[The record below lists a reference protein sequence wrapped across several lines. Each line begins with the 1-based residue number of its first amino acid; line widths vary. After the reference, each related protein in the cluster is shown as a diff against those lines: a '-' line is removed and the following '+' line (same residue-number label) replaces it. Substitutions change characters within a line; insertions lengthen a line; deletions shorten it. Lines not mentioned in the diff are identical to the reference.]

1 MVRKKLYWR
10 IQNKVKMVDNLRLAF
25 AFKYLDILRYKKKI
39 TEKDVNSLT
48 LIILK
53 YLDRQSSSV
62 IYVIRLSRPDF
73 TRPGS
78 DVIVLCLHS
87 AN

>member
-1 MVRKKLYWR
+1 M
-10 IQNKVKMVDNLRLAF
+10 KMVDNLRLAF
-25 AFKYLDILRYKKKI
+25 AFKYIDILRYKKI
-39 TEKDVNSLT
+39 TDKDANSLT

-62 IYVIRLSRPDF
+62 IYVIRLSRQDF

-78 DVIVLCLHS
+78 DVTVLCLHS